1 MVVEGGGEG
10 GRWWW
15 KVVVVVEDGGGYKK
29 LGRIL
34 GRRAGVR
41 ACHPCFCNLPVFNVH
56 HKSAREIIGGKQTT

>member
-15 KVVVVVEDGGGYKK
+15 KVVVVVEDGGGNKK
-29 LGRIL
+29 LGCVL

-41 ACHPCFCNLPVFNVH
+41 ACHPCFCNLPVIIIMI
-56 HKSAREIIGGKQTT
+56 IIGEKQTT